1 MDSFSLRIKA
11 LRASNGYS
19 LTEMA
24 SKLGVSRNAVHRW
37 EKGETTPNR
46 RTMVKVA
53 KLFNRSVAWV
63 AWGSAEDTP
72 VELEVAHRLSLLSTD
87 HQALVN
93 SMIDELLATRTRA
106 NSNES

>member
-72 VELEVAHRLSLLSTD
+72 AELEVAHRLSLLSTD